1 MTILERTDLELIE
14 QEQDSVLIKRIS
26 TDIPG

>member
-1 MTILERTDLELIE
+1 MTILERTDLGLIE